1 MAQYYDNVTKY
12 VTSEYSEPFSIFIL
26 GYNNVT
32 VLENLENKQITLKTH
47 ETDTTLKV
55 QFPDEIAIIHNEIQT
70 YDSQEPM
77 PFRIAGY
84 NGFLIREHKL
94 NVYSSVLYL
103 HPQAGRNDPGY
114 YEYVGYGCEYKI
126 KYRVIRLIEI
136 DGQSII
142 NAGVPGLLPLTP
154 LMKPPVG
161 VNSIDWLDKCVD
173 STFNAKVDTDNKNL
187 LLAALGIF
195 GSVVY
200 DMEIIRQL
208 LPEGIMQDFPLIQ
221 EFIKEARENAMAQ
234 GLERGMERGLERG
247 QKKFAIDSI
256 LMLLND
262 KFHINKIQEIK
273 PILEEIDDLAQLRD
287 LLRAIPEIQDVDEFT
302 TLLEYKNS

>member
-1 MAQYYDNVTKY
+1 
-12 VTSEYSEPFSIFIL
+12 
-26 GYNNVT
+26 
-32 VLENLENKQITLKTH
+32 
-47 ETDTTLKV
+47 
-55 QFPDEIAIIHNEIQT
+55 
-70 YDSQEPM
+70 M

-142 NAGVPGLLPLTP
+142 DADVPDLLPLTP
-154 LMKPPVG
+154 LMKSPVG
-161 VNSIDWLDKCVD
+161 VNSINWLDKCVD

-187 LLAALGIF
+187 LLAALGVF

-221 EFIKEARENAMAQ
+221 EYIKEAREN
-234 GLERGMERGLERG
+234 GMERGMERG

-262 KFHINKIQEIK
+262 KFHVSKTQEIR

-287 LLRAIPEIQDVDEFT
+287 MLRAIPEIQDLDEFMA
-302 TLLEYKNS
+302 LLEYEDS